1 MTVDVP
7 ENTRPHRPHRLL
19 RAATIML
26 AGLLLLWLLAW
37 LALPPLL
44 KSLVERQASQ
54 ALGRTVTLERV
65 SIRPWAMDLAI
76 ERLRIGAAPGA
87 PSAEPLL
94 EVARLRAD
102 LDAASLWQLA
112 PVVAA
117 LEIEAPTLRLT
128 RTAKG
133 RYDIDDL
140 IARLAAPSPAPQ
152 PEHGPARFALH
163 NLRLSGGSVHFDD
176 RPTGRI
182 HQLGELTL
190 TLPFLSTLPSQV
202 EIEVAPRLAFVL
214 DGARFDSQAQGRPF
228 APHRRTQASFSLP
241 QLDLAPW
248 LGHWPAALPVRLLR
262 GRIGTELKL
271 DFDAPVGAPPVVRLS
286 GRVQAQA
293 LAFADRDGR
302 ALLGWNDLDIAL
314 RDVQPLA
321 RRLAF
326 GAITLDGLTLDLARD
341 AQGRLNLARLAV
353 PDSAASPASAAATP
367 AWQVSVEA
375 LALHDTRIGW
385 QDATTQP
392 AARLALERLSLE
404 TGALAWPMQQPARL
418 KLEAALAAPARGTLA
433 VEGQAD
439 PGAADL
445 ALKID
450 ALGLEAFAPYLRPV
464 LKPRLDGRL
473 AAQAR
478 LRWQAGDAPALNI
491 ALERGELTALKLST
505 PDAPA
510 ATPPLATL
518 ERLEIEAGQ
527 IDLNARQA
535 EIGRLRLQQ
544 PRTRLER
551 DAQGR
556 LNLADWLA
564 APPAASTSAPPKAS
578 AAVEPS
584 TPGWSLR
591 LGTLQIE
598 DGRLGWRDLQ
608 PEDDVALEIE
618 RLQLGVQDL
627 QWRGDRL
634 AAPLRWQL
642 AADLRGEGGTRRAGP
657 SAPVIDARGQLAL
670 EPLAVSA
677 RLHLQALP
685 LHLLAP
691 YAPPMPGVELVRA
704 RLGWDGELTLRQP
717 AAGLQLALRG
727 DGRLADL
734 QLHTRQRSA
743 GAGSGSGSGGS
754 TEGDDGAEL
763 LSWQT
768 LSLQGLDVALQPG
781 ARPKVR
787 LRETALDGLFA
798 RLMITPE
805 GRFNLRDA
813 GERPVAVTSAPAA
826 ASAAASAASAPAS
839 SPAAGAPPAELPVDL
854 DIGPTRLSRAR
865 IDFEDRFIRPNY
877 SADLDDL
884 HGQLGAW
891 RSGSREMATLTLAG
905 KVARTGDLSV
915 SGRLQPLA
923 SPPALDIQA
932 RASDIELA
940 PLSPYSGK
948 YAGYGI
954 ERGKL
959 SMDVA
964 YRIDESGRLD
974 AKNRLVLNQLTFG
987 EAVDSPDATK
997 LPVRLAVA
1005 LLSDRHGVIDL
1016 DLPIGGSLNDPQF
1029 SVFGLVLKV
1038 IGNVLSKALTAPFAL
1053 LSGGSG
1059 EDLSRVAFL
1068 PGLAQ
1073 PQPDAPA
1080 LLDRVARALADRPA
1094 LTVTLAGEADREA
1107 ERAAWQAAAL
1117 ERRLQALHRRELA
1130 RAGARADLADET
1142 ARAMTDAERQR
1153 LLALLVTQR
1162 LKGGV
1167 PAGSTATAALA
1178 AAEPVDDEDWRE
1190 LATARAEAVRDA
1202 LRERGLANERVFVAA
1217 PKLLAGQAG
1226 WTPQVGMTLSAR

>member
-1 MTVDVP
+1 
-7 ENTRPHRPHRLL
+7 
-19 RAATIML
+19 
-26 AGLLLLWLLAW
+26 
-37 LALPPLL
+37 
-44 KSLVERQASQ
+44 
-54 ALGRTVTLERV
+54 
-65 SIRPWAMDLAI
+65 
-76 ERLRIGAAPGA
+76 
-87 PSAEPLL
+87 
-94 EVARLRAD
+94 
-102 LDAASLWQLA
+102 
-112 PVVAA
+112 
-117 LEIEAPTLRLT
+117 
-128 RTAKG
+128 
-133 RYDIDDL
+133 
-140 IARLAAPSPAPQ
+140 
-152 PEHGPARFALH
+152 
-163 NLRLSGGSVHFDD
+163 
-176 RPTGRI
+176 
-182 HQLGELTL
+182 
-190 TLPFLSTLPSQV
+190 
-202 EIEVAPRLAFVL
+202 
-214 DGARFDSQAQGRPF
+214 
-228 APHRRTQASFSLP
+228 
-241 QLDLAPW
+241 
-248 LGHWPAALPVRLLR
+248 
-262 GRIGTELKL
+262 
-271 DFDAPVGAPPVVRLS
+271 
-286 GRVQAQA
+286 
-293 LAFADRDGR
+293 
-302 ALLGWNDLDIAL
+302 
-314 RDVQPLA
+314 
-321 RRLAF
+321 
-326 GAITLDGLTLDLARD
+326 
-341 AQGRLNLARLAV
+341 
-353 PDSAASPASAAATP
+353 
-367 AWQVSVEA
+367 
-375 LALHDTRIGW
+375 
-385 QDATTQP
+385 
-392 AARLALERLSLE
+392 
-404 TGALAWPMQQPARL
+404 MQQPARL

-491 ALERGELTALKLST
+491 ELERGELAALKLST

-510 ATPPLATL
+510 ATPPLAAL
-518 ERLEIEAGQ
+518 ERLEIESGK
-527 IDLNARQA
+527 IDLNARQV
-535 EIGRLRLQQ
+535 EIGRLRLLQ
-544 PRTRLER
+544 PSTRLER

-564 APPAASTSAPPKAS
+564 APPATPASAP
-578 AAVEPS
+578 AAVEPP

-591 LGTLQIE
+591 LGTLQLE

-634 AAPLRWQL
+634 GAPLRWQL

-657 SAPVIDARGQLAL
+657 TAPVIDARGQLAL
-670 EPLAVSA
+670 EPLAMSA
-677 RLHLQALP
+677 RLKLQALP

-734 QLHTRQRSA
+734 QLHTRQRGGSA
-743 GAGSGSGSGGS
+743 SSGS

-781 ARPKVR
+781 ARPKVS

-813 GERPVAVTSAPAA
+813 SERPVAVTSAPAA
-826 ASAAASAASAPAS
+826 AASAASAPAS
-839 SPAAGAPPAELPVDL
+839 NPAAGTPAELPVDL

-974 AKNRLVLNQLTFG
+974 ATNRLVLNQLTFG

-1038 IGNVLSKALTAPFAL
+1038 LGNVLTKALTAPFSL

-1059 EDLSRVAFL
+1059 EDLNRVAFL

-1073 PQPDAPA
+1073 LQPDAPA
-1080 LLDRVARALADRPA
+1080 LLDRVARSLADRPA

-1226 WTPQVGMTLSAR
+1226 WSPQVGMTLSAR

>member
-94 EVARLRAD
+94 EVARLRVD

-117 LEIEAPTLRLT
+117 LEIEAPALRLT
-128 RTAKG
+128 RTAEG

-214 DGARFDSQAQGRPF
+214 DGARFDSQARGRPF
-228 APHRRTQASFSLP
+228 APHHRTQASFSLP

-341 AQGRLNLARLAV
+341 AQGRLNLARLAAS
-353 PDSAASPASAAATP
+353 DSAAAPAAAASAAASAPAMPAAP

-450 ALGLEAFAPYLRPV
+450 ALGLETFAPYLRPV

-473 AAQAR
+473 AAQAL
-478 LRWQAGDAPALNI
+478 LRWQTGDAPALNI

-510 ATPPLATL
+510 ATPPLAAL

-527 IDLNARQA
+527 IDLNARRA

-564 APPAASTSAPPKAS
+564 TPPAASTSAPPKAP

-591 LGTLQIE
+591 LGALQLE

-677 RLHLQALP
+677 RLKLQALP

-704 RLGWDGELTLRQP
+704 RLGWEGELTLHQP

-734 QLHTRQRSA
+734 QLHTRQR
-743 GAGSGSGSGGS
+743 GGSG
-754 TEGDDGAEL
+754 EGDDGAEL

-781 ARPKVR
+781 ARPQVR

-826 ASAAASAASAPAS
+826 ASAAASAVAPAASAPA
-839 SPAAGAPPAELPVDL
+839 ELPIDL

-891 RSGSREMATLTLAG
+891 RSDSREMATLTLAG

-964 YRIDESGRLD
+964 YRIDERGRLD
-974 AKNRLVLNQLTFG
+974 ATNRLVLKQLTFG

-1073 PQPDAPA
+1073 LQPDAPA
-1080 LLDRVARALADRPA
+1080 LLDRVSRALADRPA

-1142 ARAMTDAERQR
+1142 ARAMTDTERQR

-1167 PAGSTATAALA
+1167 PAGSSATAALA

-1217 PKLLAGQAG
+1217 PKLLAGQSG
-1226 WTPQVGMTLSAR
+1226 WTPQVGMTLSAH

>member
-7 ENTRPHRPHRLL
+7 ENTRPHRPHQLL

-26 AGLLLLWLLAW
+26 AGLLLLLLWLLAW

-44 KSLVERQASQ
+44 KSLVETQASQ
-54 ALGRTVTLERV
+54 ALGRPVTLERV

-117 LEIEAPTLRLT
+117 LEIEAPALRLT
-128 RTAKG
+128 RTAEG
-133 RYDIDDL
+133 HYDIDDL

-152 PEHGPARFALH
+152 PEQGPARFALH

-228 APHRRTQASFSLP
+228 APHRTTQASFSLP

-248 LGHWPAALPVRLLR
+248 LGHWPAALPVRLLG

-271 DFDAPVGAPPVVRLS
+271 DFDAPAGAPPVVRLS

-353 PDSAASPASAAATP
+353 PDSAAPPATP
-367 AWQVSVEA
+367 TWQVSVEA

-418 KLEAALAAPARGTLA
+418 KIAAALAAPARGTLA

-518 ERLEIEAGQ
+518 ERLEIEAGK

-564 APPAASTSAPPKAS
+564 TPPAASTSAPPKAP

-634 AAPLRWQL
+634 GAPLRWQL

-657 SAPVIDARGQLAL
+657 TAPVIDARGQLAL

-677 RLHLQALP
+677 RLKLQALP

-734 QLHTRQRSA
+734 QLHTRQRASSA
-743 GAGSGSGSGGS
+743 S

-781 ARPKVR
+781 TRPKVS

-813 GERPVAVTSAPAA
+813 GERPVAVTSAPA
-826 ASAAASAASAPAS
+826 SAAASAASA
-839 SPAAGAPPAELPVDL
+839 PAELPVDL

-877 SADLDDL
+877 SADLDEL
-884 HGQLGAW
+884 HGQLGPW

-964 YRIDESGRLD
+964 YRIDEHGRLD

-1016 DLPIGGSLNDPQF
+1016 DLPIGGSLNDPQL

-1038 IGNVLSKALTAPFAL
+1038 IGNVMSKALTAPFAL

-1073 PQPDAPA
+1073 LQPDAPA
-1080 LLDRVARALADRPA
+1080 LLDRVARSLADRPA

>member
-1 MTVDVP
+1 MTSDAP
-7 ENTRPHRPHRLL
+7 ENTRPRRPHPLL
-19 RAATIML
+19 RAAAIGL
-26 AGLLLLWLLAW
+26 ASVLLLWLLAG

-44 KSLVERQASQ
+44 KSLIETRGSA
-54 ALGRTVTLERV
+54 ALGRALTLER
-65 SIRPWAMDLAI
+65 ITFRPWAMDLAI
-76 ERLRIGAAPGA
+76 ERLRIGAAPGT
-87 PSAEPLL
+87 PQAEPLL

-102 LDAASLWQLA
+102 LDAASLWRLA

-117 LEIEAPTLRLT
+117 LEIDAPALRLT
-128 RTAKG
+128 RTAEG
-133 RYDIDDL
+133 HYDIDDL
-140 IARLAAPSPAPQ
+140 IARLSAPSPAP
-152 PEHGPARFALH
+152 ESDRGPARFALH
-163 NLRLSGGSVHFDD
+163 NLRLSGGSVRFDD
-176 RPTGRI
+176 QPTSQI
-182 HQLGELTL
+182 HQLDGLTL

-214 DGARFDSQAQGRPF
+214 DGTRFDSQAQGRPF
-228 APHRRTQASFSLP
+228 APRRTTQASFTLP
-241 QLDLAPW
+241 QLDLTPW
-248 LGHWPAALPVRLLR
+248 LGHWPAALPLQLLR
-262 GRIGTELKL
+262 GRVGTTLKL
-271 DFDAPVGAPPVVRLS
+271 DFDAPAGATPVVRLS
-286 GRVQAQA
+286 GRVQAQD
-293 LAFADRDGR
+293 LAFADRDGH

-341 AQGRLNLARLAV
+341 AQGRLNLARLAT
-353 PDSAASPASAAATP
+353 PTPPPAAASSPLAAPDAP
-367 AWQVSVEA
+367 AWQVSIEA
-375 LALHDTRIGW
+375 LALQDTRIGW

-392 AARLALERLSLE
+392 AARLALERLTLE
-404 TGALAWPMQQPARL
+404 TGALAWPMTQPARL
-418 KLEAALAAPARGTLA
+418 KLAAALAAPARGTLDL
-433 VEGQAD
+433 EGVAD
-439 PGAADL
+439 AHSADL
-445 ALKID
+445 ALTID
-450 ALGLEAFAPYLRPV
+450 ALGLEAFAPYLRAV

-478 LRWQAGDAPALNI
+478 LRWQAPDEAGAPPALSVELEHGELAGLKLVEPGAGATTAPLA
-491 ALERGELTALKLST
+491 ALERL
-505 PDAPA
+505 
-510 ATPPLATL
+510 TL
-518 ERLEIEAGQ
+518 EAGR
-527 IDLNARQA
+527 IDLAAQRI
-535 EIGRLRLQQ
+535 ELGRLRLQQ

-556 LNLADWLA
+556 LNLADWLTTPSGSSGATA
-564 APPAASTSAPPKAS
+564 A
-578 AAVEPS
+578 
-584 TPGWSLR
+584 PGWSLA
-591 LGTLQIE
+591 LKSLQLE
-598 DGRLGWRDLQ
+598 DGRIGWRDRR
-608 PEDDVALEIE
+608 PDDEVTVEVE
-618 RLQLGVQDL
+618 RLQLTLQDL
-627 QWRGDRL
+627 QWRDDRL
-634 AAPLRWQL
+634 AMPLRWQL
-642 AADLRGEGGTRRAGP
+642 AADLRGEGSTRRAGP
-657 SAPVIDARGQLAL
+657 AAPVIDARGQLAL
-670 EPLAVSA
+670 EPLSVSA
-677 RLHLQALP
+677 RLKLQALP

-691 YAPPMPGVELVRA
+691 YAPQVSGLELVRA
-704 RLGWDGELTLRQP
+704 RLGWDGEVALSQP

-727 DGRLADL
+727 DGRLADV
-734 QLHTRQRSA
+734 QVHTRPPGQ
-743 GAGSGSGSGGS
+743 
-754 TEGDDGAEL
+754 TDGAEL

-768 LSLQGLDVALQPG
+768 LSLQGLDVALKPG
-781 ARPKVR
+781 ARPQVR

-826 ASAAASAASAPAS
+826 ASAAAPAAST
-839 SPAAGAPPAELPVDL
+839 PAELPIDL

-877 SADLDDL
+877 SADLDEL

-974 AKNRLVLNQLTFG
+974 ATNRLVLKQLTFG
-987 EAVDSPDATK
+987 EAVDSPDATA

-1029 SVFGLVLKV
+1029 SVFGLVVKV

-1053 LSGGSG
+1053 LAGGSG

-1073 PQPDAPA
+1073 LQPDAPT

-1107 ERAAWQAAAL
+1107 ERTAWQAAAL

-1130 RAGARADLADET
+1130 RAGARSDLADET
-1142 ARAMTDAERQR
+1142 ARAMTDTERQR
-1153 LLALLVTQR
+1153 LLALLVAQR

-1167 PAGSTATAALA
+1167 PAGSSATAALA
-1178 AAEPVDDEDWRE
+1178 AAEPVDDEAWRE

-1202 LRERGLANERVFVAA
+1202 LRERGLANERVFIAA
-1217 PKLLAGQAG
+1217 PKLLSAQPD
-1226 WTPQVGMTLSAR
+1226 WTPQVGMSLSAR

>member
-1 MTVDVP
+1 MTSDAP
-7 ENTRPHRPHRLL
+7 ENTRPHRPHPLL
-19 RAATIML
+19 RAAAIAL
-26 AGLLLLWLLAW
+26 ASVLLLWLLLW

-44 KSLVERQASQ
+44 KSLIETQASQ
-54 ALGRTVTLERV
+54 ALGRPVTLERV
-65 SIRPWAMDLAI
+65 SVRPWAMDLAI

-87 PSAEPLL
+87 AETEPLL

-102 LDAASLWQLA
+102 LDAASLWRLA

-117 LEIEAPTLRLT
+117 LEIDAPALRLT
-128 RTAKG
+128 RTAEG
-133 RYDIDDL
+133 HYDIDDL
-140 IARLAAPSPAPQ
+140 IARLSAPSPAPT
-152 PEHGPARFALH
+152 PDSGPARFALH
-163 NLRLSGGSVHFDD
+163 NLRLSGGSVRFDD
-176 RPTGRI
+176 RPTGQI
-182 HQLGELTL
+182 HQLDGLTL

-202 EIEVAPRLAFVL
+202 EIEVAPRLAFTL
-214 DGARFDSQAQGRPF
+214 DGAAFDSQAQGRPF
-228 APHRRTQASFSLP
+228 APRRTTQASFTLP

-262 GRIGTELKL
+262 GRIGTTLKL
-271 DFDAPVGAPPVVRLS
+271 DFDAPAGAAPVVRLS
-286 GRVQAQA
+286 GRVQAQE
-293 LAFADRDGR
+293 LAFSDRDGQP
-302 ALLGWNDLDIAL
+302 LLGWNDLDIAL

-326 GAITLDGLTLDLARD
+326 GAIVLDGLTLDLARD
-341 AQGRLNLARLAV
+341 AQGRLNLARLAA
-353 PDSAASPASAAATP
+353 PTPAAPTTAAASSPPATPDAP

-375 LALHDTRIGW
+375 LALQNTRIGW

-392 AARLALERLSLE
+392 AAHLALEHLTLD
-404 TGALAWPMQQPARL
+404 TGALAWPMTQPARL
-418 KLEAALAAPARGTLA
+418 KLAAALAAPARGTLG

-439 PGAADL
+439 AASADL
-445 ALKID
+445 ALTID
-450 ALGLEAFAPYLRPV
+450 ALGLEAFAPYLRAV

-478 LRWQAGDAPALNI
+478 LRWQAGDTPALSVE
-491 ALERGELTALKLST
+491 LERGELAALKLST

-510 ATPPLATL
+510 ATPPLAAL
-518 ERLEIEAGQ
+518 ERLEIEAGK
-527 IDLNARQA
+527 IDLNARQV
-535 EIGRLRLQQ
+535 ELGRLRLLQ
-544 PRTRLER
+544 PSTRLER

-556 LNLADWLA
+556 LNLADWLVASPA
-564 APPAASTSAPPKAS
+564 APATPPHSAPD
-578 AAVEPS
+578 

-591 LGTLQIE
+591 LGALQLE
-598 DGRLGWRDLQ
+598 NGRLGWRDLQ
-608 PEDDVALEIE
+608 PEDDVALEVE
-618 RLQLGVQDL
+618 RLQLALQDL

-642 AADLRGEGGTRRAGP
+642 AADLRGEGSTRRAGP
-657 SAPVIDARGQLAL
+657 SAPAIDARGQLAL
-670 EPLAVSA
+670 EPLALSA
-677 RLHLQALP
+677 RLKLQALP

-691 YAPPMPGVELVRA
+691 YAPLMPGVELVRA
-704 RLGWDGELTLRQP
+704 RLGWEGDLTLRQP

-734 QLHTRQRSA
+734 QLHTRQR
-743 GAGSGSGSGGS
+743 GGSG
-754 TEGDDGAEL
+754 EGDDGAEL

-781 ARPKVR
+781 ARPQVR

-826 ASAAASAASAPAS
+826 ASAAASAVAPAVS
-839 SPAAGAPPAELPVDL
+839 APAELPIDL

-877 SADLDDL
+877 SADLDEL

-964 YRIDESGRLD
+964 YRIDERGRLD
-974 AKNRLVLNQLTFG
+974 ATNRLVLKQLTFG

-1053 LSGGSG
+1053 LSGSSS

-1073 PQPDAPA
+1073 LQPDAPA

-1094 LTVTLAGEADREA
+1094 LTVTLAGEVDRET

-1142 ARAMTDAERQR
+1142 ARAMTDTERQR

-1167 PAGSTATAALA
+1167 PAGSSATAALA

-1217 PKLLAGQAG
+1217 PKLLAGQSG
-1226 WTPQVGMTLSAR
+1226 WMPQVGMTLSAP

>member
-1 MTVDVP
+1 MTVDAP
-7 ENTRPHRPHRLL
+7 ENTRPHRPPRLL
-19 RAATIML
+19 RAAAIAL

-44 KSLVERQASQ
+44 KSLVETQASQ
-54 ALGRTVTLERV
+54 ALGRPVTLERV
-65 SIRPWAMDLAI
+65 SVRPWAMDLAI

-102 LDAASLWQLA
+102 LDAASLWRLA
-112 PVVAA
+112 PVVSA
-117 LEIEAPTLRLT
+117 LEIEAPALRLT
-128 RTAKG
+128 RTAEG

-353 PDSAASPASAAATP
+353 PDSAAPPAAPSPAASSASAPAAP

-404 TGALAWPMQQPARL
+404 TGALTWPMQQPARL

-491 ALERGELTALKLST
+491 ALERGELAALKLST

-518 ERLEIEAGQ
+518 EHLEIEAGQ

-564 APPAASTSAPPKAS
+564 TPPAASTSAPPKAP
-578 AAVEPS
+578 AAVEPP

-591 LGTLQIE
+591 LGALQLE

-642 AADLRGEGGTRRAGP
+642 AADLRGEGSTRRAGP

-677 RLHLQALP
+677 RLKLQALP

-734 QLHTRQRSA
+734 QLHTRQRSDN
-743 GAGSGSGSGGS
+743 GNGSSS
-754 TEGDDGAEL
+754 TEGDEGAEL

-781 ARPKVR
+781 ARPKVS

-813 GERPVAVTSAPAA
+813 GEQPVAVTSAPAA
-826 ASAAASAASAPAS
+826 ASAASA
-839 SPAAGAPPAELPVDL
+839 PAELPVDL

-877 SADLDDL
+877 SADLDEL

-932 RASDIELA
+932 RASNIELA

-964 YRIDESGRLD
+964 YRIDERGRLD
-974 AKNRLVLNQLTFG
+974 ATNRLLLNQLTFG

-1038 IGNVLSKALTAPFAL
+1038 LGNVLNKALTAPFAL

-1073 PQPDAPA
+1073 LQPDAPA
-1080 LLDRVARALADRPA
+1080 LLDRVARSLADRPA
-1094 LTVTLAGEADREA
+1094 LTVTLAGEVDREA

-1117 ERRLQALHRRELA
+1117 ERRLQTLHRRELA

>member
-7 ENTRPHRPHRLL
+7 ENTRPHHPPRLL
-19 RAATIML
+19 RAAAIAL

-102 LDAASLWQLA
+102 LDAASLWRLA
-112 PVVAA
+112 PVVSA
-117 LEIEAPTLRLT
+117 LEIEAPALRLT
-128 RTAKG
+128 RTAEG

-152 PEHGPARFALH
+152 PDRGPARFALH
-163 NLRLSGGSVHFDD
+163 NLRLSGGSVRFDD
-176 RPTGRI
+176 RPTGQV

-228 APHRRTQASFSLP
+228 APHRTTQARFSLP

-271 DFDAPVGAPPVVRLS
+271 DFDAPAGATPVVRLS
-286 GRVQAQA
+286 GRVQAQE
-293 LAFADRDGR
+293 LAFADRDGH

-353 PDSAASPASAAATP
+353 PDSAAPPAASSPAAASASAAAAP

-445 ALKID
+445 TLKID

-473 AAQAR
+473 AVQAR

-491 ALERGELTALKLST
+491 ALERGELAALKLST

-518 ERLEIEAGQ
+518 EHLEIEAGQ
-527 IDLNARQA
+527 IDLNARQV

-564 APPAASTSAPPKAS
+564 TPPAASTSARPKAP
-578 AAVEPS
+578 AAVGPS

-591 LGTLQIE
+591 LGALQLE

-642 AADLRGEGGTRRAGP
+642 AADLRGEGSTRRAGP
-657 SAPVIDARGQLAL
+657 SAPVIDARGQLGL

-677 RLHLQALP
+677 RLKLQALP

-704 RLGWDGELTLRQP
+704 RLGWEGELTLRQP
-717 AAGLQLALRG
+717 AAGLQLGLRG

-734 QLHTRQRSA
+734 QLHTRQR
-743 GAGSGSGSGGS
+743 GDNGNGSSS

-781 ARPKVR
+781 TRPKVS

-826 ASAAASAASAPAS
+826 ASAASA
-839 SPAAGAPPAELPVDL
+839 PAELPVDL

-877 SADLDDL
+877 SADLDEL

-974 AKNRLVLNQLTFG
+974 ATNRLVLNQLTFG

-1073 PQPDAPA
+1073 LQPDAPA

-1094 LTVTLAGEADREA
+1094 LTVTLAGEADRE
-1107 ERAAWQAAAL
+1107 
-1117 ERRLQALHRRELA
+1117 
-1130 RAGARADLADET
+1130 
-1142 ARAMTDAERQR
+1142 AERQR

-1202 LRERGLANERVFVAA
+1202 LRERGLANELVFVAA

>member
-7 ENTRPHRPHRLL
+7 ENTRPHHPPRLL

-54 ALGRTVTLERV
+54 ALGRPVTLERV

-128 RTAKG
+128 RTAEG

-163 NLRLSGGSVHFDD
+163 NLRLSDGSVHFDD

-214 DGARFDSQAQGRPF
+214 DGARFDSQARGRPF

-271 DFDAPVGAPPVVRLS
+271 DFDAPVGVPPVVRLS

-353 PDSAASPASAAATP
+353 PDSAAPPAAPSPAASSASAPAAP

-445 ALKID
+445 TLKID

-491 ALERGELTALKLST
+491 ALERGELAALKLST
-505 PDAPA
+505 PDAPV

-518 ERLEIEAGQ
+518 EHLEIEAGQ
-527 IDLNARQA
+527 IDLNARQV

-564 APPAASTSAPPKAS
+564 TPPAASTSAPPKAP
-578 AAVEPS
+578 AAVEPP

-591 LGTLQIE
+591 LGALQLE

-642 AADLRGEGGTRRAGP
+642 AADLRGEGSTRRAGP

-677 RLHLQALP
+677 RLKLQALP

-717 AAGLQLALRG
+717 AAGLQLGLRG

-734 QLHTRQRSA
+734 QLHTRQRSD
-743 GAGSGSGSGGS
+743 SGGS
-754 TEGDDGAEL
+754 EGDEGAEL

-781 ARPKVR
+781 ARPKVS

-813 GERPVAVTSAPAA
+813 GEQPVAVTSAPAA
-826 ASAAASAASAPAS
+826 ASAASA
-839 SPAAGAPPAELPVDL
+839 PAELPVDL

-877 SADLDDL
+877 SADLDEL
-884 HGQLGAW
+884 HGQLGPW

-932 RASDIELA
+932 RASNIELA

-964 YRIDESGRLD
+964 YRIDERGRLD
-974 AKNRLVLNQLTFG
+974 ATNRLLLNQLTFG

-1038 IGNVLSKALTAPFAL
+1038 LGNVLNKALTAPFAL

-1073 PQPDAPA
+1073 LQPDAPA
-1080 LLDRVARALADRPA
+1080 LLDRVARSLADRPA

-1117 ERRLQALHRRELA
+1117 ERRLQTLHRRELA

-1167 PAGSTATAALA
+1167 PAGSTAAAALA

>member
-1 MTVDVP
+1 MTSDAP
-7 ENTRPHRPHRLL
+7 ENTRPHRLL
-19 RAATIML
+19 RAAAIALTSV
-26 AGLLLLWLLAW
+26 LLLWLLAW

-44 KSLVERQASQ
+44 KSLIERQASQ
-54 ALGRTVTLERV
+54 ALGRPVTLERV
-65 SIRPWAMDLAI
+65 IVRPWAMDLAV

-87 PSAEPLL
+87 PQAEPLL
-94 EVARLRAD
+94 EVARLHAD
-102 LDAASLWQLA
+102 LDAASLWRLA

-117 LEIEAPTLRLT
+117 LEIEAPALRLT
-128 RTAKG
+128 RTAEG

-140 IARLAAPSPAPQ
+140 IARLAAPSPSPAPQ

-163 NLRLSGGSVHFDD
+163 NLRLSGGSVRFDD
-176 RPTGRI
+176 RPTGQV

-202 EIEVAPRLAFVL
+202 EIEVTPRLAFVL

-228 APHRRTQASFSLP
+228 APHRTTQASFSLP

-271 DFDAPVGAPPVVRLS
+271 DFDAPAGATPVVRLS

-326 GAITLDGLTLDLARD
+326 GAITLDGLTLDLERD
-341 AQGRLNLARLAV
+341 AQGRLNLARLAA
-353 PDSAASPASAAATP
+353 PDSAASPAVAASAPATPAAP
-367 AWQVSVEA
+367 AWQVSIEA

-404 TGALAWPMQQPARL
+404 TGTLVWPMQQPARL

-439 PGAADL
+439 PGATDL

-478 LRWQAGDAPALNI
+478 LRWQAGDTPALNI

-518 ERLEIEAGQ
+518 ERLEIEAGK

-535 EIGRLRLQQ
+535 EIGRLRLLQ
-544 PRTRLER
+544 PSTRLER

-564 APPAASTSAPPKAS
+564 TPPAASTSAPPKAP
-578 AAVEPS
+578 AAVGPP

-591 LGTLQIE
+591 LGALQLE

-608 PEDDVALEIE
+608 PEDDVALDVE
-618 RLQLGVQDL
+618 RLQLGLQDL

-642 AADLRGEGGTRRAGP
+642 AADLRGEGSTRRAGP

-677 RLHLQALP
+677 RLKLQALP

-717 AAGLQLALRG
+717 AAGLQLGLRG

-743 GAGSGSGSGGS
+743 GASSASSAS

-768 LSLQGLDVALQPG
+768 LSLQGLEVALQPG
-781 ARPKVR
+781 ARPQVR

-826 ASAAASAASAPAS
+826 ASAASA
-839 SPAAGAPPAELPVDL
+839 PAELPVDL

-923 SPPALDIQA
+923 SPPALNIQA

-948 YAGYGI
+948 YAGLGI

-1053 LSGGSG
+1053 LAGGSG

-1068 PGLAQ
+1068 PGLARL
-1073 PQPDAPA
+1073 PTDAGP

-1094 LTVTLAGEADREA
+1094 LTVTLVGEIDREA

-1167 PAGSTATAALA
+1167 PAGSTAAAALA

-1226 WTPQVGMTLSAR
+1226 WTPQVGLTLSAR